1 MPASVRPLTIV
12 ALLALLATLPY
23 LPFFSL
29 PHISDDYL
37 QIELGRTYGPVSG
50 WSALAADALYRCRAT
65 SIVLTHWTEQAFGA
79 VSAVFQ
85 AESIVVHIL
94 ITFLIAA
101 LGWWRKVGWPIAI
114 LAAAFF
120 AIHEGHQEAVVW
132 YASLPELLV
141 LLFAL
146 AALHAWLAFLKT
158 EKHKALFYSLTF
170 ASFLLALLSKE
181 SGVVAVA
188 LFAGVALWEGRSIKS
203 LILPLAPFAALSAF
217 YAALIFAAKSNHL
230 HLNDGTFSLSAPFL
244 LVAGRTTFRLL
255 WIWGLVALAVI
266 AWKRPPTRALI
277 AASFAWI
284 FLTLLPYSFLAYMPF
299 APSRHVYWASVG
311 LAFLVAI
318 ALYELRNQKS
328 LAYTLA
334 ALMLLHNVGYLWVK
348 KYDQYQ
354 RRAAATE
361 NLITFSERIEGPITV
376 KCFPYAPELAAIT
389 LEVSTGRPKSD
400 VTYNPDAPNAYGV
413 FCEDTHP

>member
-1 MPASVRPLTIV
+1 MPPTARILKIV
-12 ALLALLATLPY
+12 AVLAVLATLPY

-65 SIVLTHWTEQAFGA
+65 SIVLTHWTEQWFGA

-85 AESIVVHIL
+85 AESIIVHIFVTL
-94 ITFLIAA
+94 LIAA
-101 LGWWRKVGWPIAI
+101 LGSWRKIGWPIAV

-146 AALHAWLAFLKT
+146 IALHTWLQYLNAPKYG
-158 EKHKALFYSLTF
+158 KLFYSLTF
-170 ASFLLALLSKE
+170 AAYLLALLSKE
-181 SGVVAVA
+181 SAVVAVP
-188 LFAGVALWEGRSIKS
+188 LLAGAALWEGRKIKS
-203 LILPLAPFAALSAF
+203 LILPLLPFAAVSLV
-217 YAALIFAAKSNHL
+217 YAGFIFAAKSNHL

-266 AWKRPPTRALI
+266 AWKRPQSRALI

-284 FLTLLPYSFLAYMPF
+284 FITLLPYSFLAYMPF

-311 LAFLVAI
+311 LSFMVAI
-318 ALYELRNQKS
+318 ALYELRNQKT

-334 ALMLLHNVGYLWVK
+334 AFMLLHNVGYLWVK

-413 FCEDTHP
+413 FCEDAHP